1 MKQEEMDNRMVNI
14 ENLLIKMS
22 QQIEGLSQ
30 RIDKLEQ
37 RIDRLEQKVDAIEK
51 KLEEHDQR
59 FAAIEKKL
67 KEHDQKFAAIA
78 KKLKEHDQ
86 KFVAIEKK
94 LKEHDQRFAEII
106 ETQEIL
112 QANIGMLNTQVGE
125 VKKELKILSGR
136 VAVIEVEQGEKIQ
149 ALFNVITN
157 PSQKVYSVR
166 EEIDLHEDR
175 LDEHDV
181 RIRVLESKSK

>member
-67 KEHDQKFAAIA
+67 EEHDQK
-78 KKLKEHDQ
+78 
-86 KFVAIEKK
+86 
-94 LKEHDQRFAEII
+94 FAEII
-106 ETQEIL
+106 ETQEIM

>member
-37 RIDRLEQKVDAIEK
+37 KVDKLEQRIDRLEQKVAAIEK
-51 KLEEHDQR
+51 KLE
-59 FAAIEKKL
+59 
-67 KEHDQKFAAIA
+67 
-78 KKLKEHDQ
+78 
-86 KFVAIEKK
+86 
-94 LKEHDQRFAEII
+94 EHDQRFAEII
-106 ETQEIL
+106 ETQEIM

>member
-1 MKQEEMDNRMVNI
+1 MDNRMVNI

-37 RIDRLEQKVDAIEK
+37 KVDKLEQRIDRLEQKVDAIEK

-59 FAAIEKKL
+59 FA
-67 KEHDQKFAAIA
+67 
-78 KKLKEHDQ
+78 
-86 KFVAIEKK
+86 
-94 LKEHDQRFAEII
+94 EII
-106 ETQEIL
+106 ETQEIM

>member
-37 RIDRLEQKVDAIEK
+37 KVDKLEQRIDRLEQKVDAIEK
-51 KLEEHDQR
+51 KLE
-59 FAAIEKKL
+59 
-67 KEHDQKFAAIA
+67 
-78 KKLKEHDQ
+78 EHDQ

-106 ETQEIL
+106 ETQEIM

>member
-37 RIDRLEQKVDAIEK
+37 KVDAIEK

-59 FAAIEKKL
+59 
-67 KEHDQKFAAIA
+67 
-78 KKLKEHDQ
+78 
-86 KFVAIEKK
+86 FVAIEKK

-106 ETQEIL
+106 ETQEIM

>member
-37 RIDRLEQKVDAIEK
+37 KVDKLEQKVDKLEQKVDKLEQRIDRLEQKVDAIEK

-59 FAAIEKKL
+59 FA
-67 KEHDQKFAAIA
+67 
-78 KKLKEHDQ
+78 
-86 KFVAIEKK
+86 
-94 LKEHDQRFAEII
+94 EII
-106 ETQEIL
+106 ETQEIM

>member
-37 RIDRLEQKVDAIEK
+37 KVDKLEQKVDKLEQRIDRLEQKVDAIEK

-67 KEHDQKFAAIA
+67 EEHDQRFA
-78 KKLKEHDQ
+78 
-86 KFVAIEKK
+86 AIEKK

-106 ETQEIL
+106 ETQEIM

>member
-37 RIDRLEQKVDAIEK
+37 KVDKLEQRIDRLEQKVDAIEK

-59 FAAIEKKL
+59 FA
-67 KEHDQKFAAIA
+67 
-78 KKLKEHDQ
+78 
-86 KFVAIEKK
+86 
-94 LKEHDQRFAEII
+94 EII
-106 ETQEIL
+106 ETQEIM